1 MIGAAGENPGVDA
14 GVAAVV
20 GAAIGGGLAGL
31 TAVGTSWLSLRT
43 ARLQLKS
50 QESEAARQRRFEGLR
65 ERREPRA
72 KAYADFLA
80 ISHEVVDL
88 IITGRQDVPEAL
100 MAHVS
105 RMHKL
110 HATVAVWGPETV
122 ADAAA
127 EIVVAT
133 ALVMSR
139 LKLEE
144 PPEAVQVGMST
155 LVNAPL
161 QRFTEVARS
170 ALEDNGTDPHSA
182 VSPPGR

>member
-1 MIGAAGENPGVDA
+1 MIGLPGENLSVDA

-31 TAVGTSWLSLRT
+31 TAVSTSWFSLRV
-43 ARLQLKS
+43 ARLQHKA
-50 QESEAARQRRFEGLR
+50 QETEAARQRRFESLR

-80 ISHEVVDL
+80 ISHAVVDL
-88 IITGRQDVPEAL
+88 IIMGRQDVPEAL
-100 MAHVS
+100 MTQLS
-105 RMHKL
+105 SMHKL
-110 HATVAVWGPETV
+110 HATVAVWGPEAV

-127 EIVVAT
+127 EVVVAT
-133 ALVMSR
+133 ALVMGR

-155 LVNAPL
+155 LVNEPL
-161 QRFTEVARS
+161 LRFTEVARS
-170 ALEDNGTDPHSA
+170 ALEDNGTDHRPA